1 MDIKNIPSFV
11 VHNPSTNDVITQN
24 IQNDKPKIFLYVG
37 SIYHQRQPDELLKA
51 FEIFSKDKKV
61 ELWFL
66 GNNKKLN
73 LEKHNFNKESMSKIR
88 LLDFQKDP
96 SKIIEQA
103 HVLIDFDANFKNDV
117 FISSKLITYLNTNIP
132 ILSLTPRN
140 SPSDNLLNDNINLGI
155 IKMYYN
161 ENNRITAFQE
171 ALDIMSPVSQSI
183 KINREKVLK
192 AFKKEQVGELIV
204 TALKKIIANKKH
216 N

>member
-1 MDIKNIPSFV
+1 MLFEVLKKHKDGKGQHP
-11 VHNPSTNDVITQN
+11 VITAN
-24 IQNDKPKIFLYVG
+24 FILNNPNFDKI
-37 SIYHQRQPDELLKA
+37 A
-51 FEIFSKDKKV
+51 
-61 ELWFL
+61 
-66 GNNKKLN
+66 
-73 LEKHNFNKESMSKIR
+73 
-88 LLDFQKDP
+88 
-96 SKIIEQA
+96 
-103 HVLIDFDANFKNDV
+103 ANFKNDV

-140 SPSDNLLNDNINLGI
+140 SPSDNLLKDNIELGI
-155 IKMYYN
+155 IKTYYN